1 VPRQQQA
8 ERRQQPQRDDETI
21 WRDFGIELRRLR
33 LERGLSAPKLAEA
46 SGVSRDAI
54 HKLEAGGYRRFTGG
68 PWELPNP
75 RDDALASLARAL
87 GVKLEDWFKQVR
99 RYDDRPRT
107 QAHLHRR
114 SPTDRLSQM
123 EEELRETNERTE
135 ELARE
140 NARLRAALVR
150 AGIMVD
156 NGSESTDSTDEP
168 ATAPEPRRRRSP
180 G

>member
-1 VPRQQQA
+1 MVGSGSQ
-8 ERRQQPQRDDETI
+8 
-21 WRDFGIELRRLR
+21 LRSRSCPHLR
-33 LERGLSAPKLAEA
+33 
-46 SGVSRDAI
+46 
-54 HKLEAGGYRRFTGG
+54 
-68 PWELPNP
+68 
-75 RDDALASLARAL
+75 
-87 GVKLEDWFKQVR
+87 
-99 RYDDRPRT
+99 
-107 QAHLHRR
+107 RR

-156 NGSESTDSTDEP
+156 NDTDEADGP